1 MPTDRISSL
10 DTNRIAKIMTAA
22 LEEFAKYPYNQA
34 SYNRII
40 KASGISKGTMYYYFK
55 SKEDVFQTLLLA
67 SRREFVSLAPNL
79 KELTTA
85 DHFWQALGES
95 MTQFFQLLE
104 TKPITGKFIVSLL
117 RQDQRESAHPAKEA
131 IVAVE
136 SWVEELVLHGQL
148 LGALRRDLDIDLTI
162 SLAWSIWQT
171 LTRWWQASL
180 GEQPVKTVANMTLQ
194 QLKRSFAPEASSQVM
209 VDTSYVHGDREQIIQ
224 P

>member
-22 LEEFAKYPYNQA
+22 LEEFAKYPAPSILQSDYQGIGDQQGNDGHYT
-34 SYNRII
+34 SNR
-40 KASGISKGTMYYYFK
+40 KKTSFK
-55 SKEDVFQTLLLA
+55 LYLA

-171 LTRWWQASL
+171 LTRW
-180 GEQPVKTVANMTLQ
+180 
-194 QLKRSFAPEASSQVM
+194 
-209 VDTSYVHGDREQIIQ
+209 
-224 P
+224 